1 MKAKRVVVCG
11 LLAMAAGTARLAA
24 QQPTDAAALYAR
36 QCASCHGATGAPNPA
51 MVRSLGTIPDFTD
64 ARGMAAQ
71 PDSVLQAAIAGGKG
85 RNMPA
90 YRSRLSAEQIRA
102 LVTYV
107 KTLSRRPVR

>member
-1 MKAKRVVVCG
+1 MKAKRVVMCG
-11 LLAMAAGTARLAA
+11 LLAMAALTAGAAA
-24 QQPTDAAALYAR
+24 QQPTDAAAVYAR

-64 ARGMAAQ
+64 ARVMAAQ
-71 PDSVLQAAIAGGKG
+71 PDSVLEAAIAGGKG

-90 YRSRLSAEQIRA
+90 YRSRLSAAQIRA

-107 KTLSRRPVR
+107 KTLRRPAVR

>member
-11 LLAMAAGTARLAA
+11 LLAMAALTAGAAA

-51 MVRSLGTIPDFTD
+51 MARSLGTIPDFTD
-64 ARGMAAQ
+64 ARVMAAQ
-71 PDSVLQAAIAGGKG
+71 PDSVLEAAIAAGKG

-90 YRSRLSAEQIRA
+90 YRSRLSAAQIRA